1 MMMMMVMMVMMVL
14 MDGGDGNDV
23 MEVKSKVPDM
33 HTSARP
39 HVISY
44 IPVQSSWE
52 SCVAF
57 P

>member
-1 MMMMMVMMVMMVL
+1 MMMMVMMVMMVL